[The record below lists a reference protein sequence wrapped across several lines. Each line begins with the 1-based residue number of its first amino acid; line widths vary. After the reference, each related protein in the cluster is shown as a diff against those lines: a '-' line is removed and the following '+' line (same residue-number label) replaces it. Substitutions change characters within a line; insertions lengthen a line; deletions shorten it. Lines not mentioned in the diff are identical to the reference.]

1 MRVLASVL
9 MNPASN
15 LILVGPTGAGKT
27 SIGKRVAERFG
38 LQFVDVDQAIAEH
51 SGATIPAIFE
61 NVGEA
66 GFRER
71 ESTVLRELLGEQR
84 QLIATGG
91 GAILDAG
98 NRALICQG
106 GFVVYLRVSVE
117 AQLRRLGRCTNR
129 PLLQRPDR
137 EQVLR
142 EMAVVREPL
151 YAEVADLALDT
162 DHLMPPEATARLIR
176 LLASRWQRTENFA

>member
-1 MRVLASVL
+1 

-27 SIGKRVAERFG
+27 SIGKRVAERFS
-38 LQFVDVDQAIAEH
+38 LKFVDVDHAITEH
-51 SGATIPAIFE
+51 AGATIPAIFE
-61 NVGEA
+61 NLGEA
-66 GFRER
+66 GFREHER
-71 ESTVLRELLGEQR
+71 TVLRALLAEQE
-84 QLIATGG
+84 QLISTGG
-91 GAILDAG
+91 GAVLDAG
-98 NRALICQG
+98 NRELMRQR
-106 GFVVYLRVSVE
+106 GFVVHLRVGVE

-142 EMAVVREPL
+142 EMAIAREPF
-151 YAEVADLALDT
+151 YAEVADLTLDT

-176 LLASRWQRTENFA
+176 LLANRWQRNENSA

>member
-1 MRVLASVL
+1 MP

-38 LQFVDVDQAIAEH
+38 LKFVDVDHAITEH
-51 SGATIPAIFE
+51 AGATIPVIFE
-61 NVGEA
+61 NLGEA
-66 GFRER
+66 GFREHER
-71 ESTVLRELLGEQR
+71 TVLRALLAQQG
-84 QLIATGG
+84 QLISTGG
-91 GAILDAG
+91 GAVLDAG
-98 NRALICQG
+98 NRELIRQR
-106 GFVVYLRVSVE
+106 GFVVHLRVGVE
-117 AQLRRLGRCTNR
+117 AQLQRLGRCSNR

-142 EMAVVREPL
+142 DMAIAREPF
-151 YAEVADLALDT
+151 YAEVADLTLDT

-176 LLASRWQRTENFA
+176 LLASRWQRNENSA